1 MELIGIL
8 VCLLLLR
15 EVWPKTRQDIHKW
28 RSYSN
33 RAWSKR
39 ELNQQKREGTFDK

>member
-15 EVWPKTRQDIHKW
+15 EVWPQTRKDIHKW
-28 RSYSN
+28 SSYSG

-39 ELNQQKREGTFDK
+39 EINQHQRKGTFE